1 MGKEGERDEG
11 DVATCAVV
19 AIGAMHT
26 VQAMYVSAA
35 PVWQQCQYERFSCT
49 ANAVRPWIVEALG
62 RSEDALA
69 SRRVMGPAEGQN
81 DMAGGNA
88 THTPKNTTTH

>member
-1 MGKEGERDEG
+1 MGKEGERDER

-62 RSEDALA
+62 RSANARSSQKL
-69 SRRVMGPAEGQN
+69 RVLQR
-81 DMAGGNA
+81 D
-88 THTPKNTTTH
+88 